1 MHVFIYYYMSFIVIV
16 IISITIIISM
26 GTVGT
31 CYSGF
36 WFFFFPFL

>member
-16 IISITIIISM
+16 IISVTIIISV

-31 CYSGF
+31 CYSD
-36 WFFFFPFL
+36 FFFFPFL